1 MKANGVRRMAFETPT
16 CIRSLVLLLEHEV
29 SSFLS
34 VQPNIVY

>member
-16 CIRSLVLLLEHEV
+16 CIRSLVLLLEHEA

-34 VQPNIVY
+34 LQPNIVH